1 MARFTP
7 KVACIVLAAGRS
19 TRMGAANK
27 LLADVGGKPMVR
39 HAVEAAL
46 ASRARP
52 VLVVTG
58 HQADDVRA
66 ALAGLDVALRR
77 QSRLCDG
84 AEQLAE
90 GRHPRAVR
98 GLRRSAGAARRHAAD
113 RGGTSRSR

>member
-1 MARFTP
+1 MTGSAQI
-7 KVACIVLAAGRS
+7 AAIVLAAGRS

-58 HQADDVRA
+58 HQADEMPA
-66 ALAGLDVALRR
+66 ALAGLLALKRR
-77 QSRLCDG
+77 
-84 AEQLAE
+84 
-90 GRHPRAVR
+90 
-98 GLRRSAGAARRHAAD
+98 RRR
-113 RGGTSRSR
+113 